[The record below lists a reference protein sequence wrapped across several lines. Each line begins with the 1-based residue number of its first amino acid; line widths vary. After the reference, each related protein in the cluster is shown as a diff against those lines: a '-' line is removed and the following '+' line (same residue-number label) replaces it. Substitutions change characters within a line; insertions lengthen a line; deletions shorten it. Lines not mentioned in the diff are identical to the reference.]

1 LIRSAPQLVLD
12 FVIEA
17 RKEQLKEANQR
28 FYERYGSSRRDPE
41 ITKAQGRKYYYKSIG
56 DAAGVA
62 REQELLD
69 QLRATNPPKRA
80 GRRPCRSDEERL
92 ERRRATLRKH
102 RYRHIR
108 GVSENLREPS
118 CCPICGSTKKL
129 CMDHSHATA
138 EFRGWLC
145 DDCNL
150 VLGRVKENPAIL
162 RALADYLEK
171 SKVKKEVR

>member
-1 LIRSAPQLVLD
+1 VLG
-12 FVIEA
+12 FVIDA
-17 RKEQLKEANQR
+17 RKEQLKEARRR

-41 ITKAQGRKYYYKSIG
+41 IKKAQSRKSYYKSVG
-56 DAAGVA
+56 DADGVA

-69 QLRATNPPKRA
+69 RLRTVNPPKRP
-80 GRRPCRSDEERL
+80 GCPPCASDAERL
-92 ERRRATLRKH
+92 ERRRATFRKY
-102 RYRHIR
+102 RYRHVQ

-118 CCPICGSTKKL
+118 CCPICGGTKKL
-129 CMDHSHATA
+129 CMDHSHAAA

-145 DDCNL
+145 NDCNL
-150 VLGRVKENPAIL
+150 ALGYVKENPAIL

>member
-1 LIRSAPQLVLD
+1 MIRSAPQLVLG
-12 FVIEA
+12 FVIDA

-28 FYERYGSSRRDPE
+28 FYERHGSSRRDPE
-41 ITKAQGRKYYYKSIG
+41 IRKAQARKYYYKSVG
-56 DAAGVA
+56 DADGVA
-62 REQELLD
+62 REQELLNR
-69 QLRATNPPKRA
+69 LRVITPPKL
-80 GRRPCRSDEERL
+80 GVGRPCKSDEEKL
-92 ERRRATLRKH
+92 ERRKATVRKY

-108 GVSENLREPS
+108 GVSENLHEPS

-129 CMDHSHATA
+129 CMDHSHMTA

-150 VLGRVKENPAIL
+150 VLGRVKDNPVVL

-171 SKVKKEVR
+171 SKVKKEVS